1 MKNNYNLKH
10 YVRSRIKV
18 VESVKEL
25 KRVSKSGRATWR
37 RCRIHWAL
45 RANRVW
51 DFGREVGE
59 LPLWSSG

>member
-1 MKNNYNLKH
+1 
-10 YVRSRIKV
+10 VRSGIKV

-25 KRVSKSGRATWR
+25 KRVNKSGRASWR

-59 LPLWSSG
+59 LPLWSGG